1 VNVLNTQ
8 EIIGWL
14 FENGGHTIRYRT
26 ATEVMELDTC
36 NDIKRMERK
45 VAESQEVITWLNY
58 LKPMKE
64 VSYMTLHGSYNQFYE
79 NAMSKLVQLGMHA
92 GIPELDEA
100 TLPYRTWLT
109 ENINTREV
117 WGVFSFA
124 IVASFLGMAGY
135 TDDAIRSFLTN
146 RLEVLHE
153 FTSKHEYN
161 IYDDESKY
169 PGIPKSFSKTPVI
182 KPELYENGN
191 YRFPLI
197 YDVYGLSALICPGDK
212 EMLAKIKD
220 VVGYI
225 LTPDYHNVVVHKY
238 GVLASPNRK
247 YYSMGWDV
255 RLPGYFG
262 IGEGAFAGRA
272 LLIQRMELM
281 AHFPGAAEHQW
292 FTAAIKHLET
302 FQTGSGTYAFPAS
315 YLAEKEGY
323 WVSAAHMGL
332 GENRKVRIAKELE
345 STFWML
351 KIKKSAGLL

>member
-1 VNVLNTQ
+1 MNTQ
-8 EIIGWL
+8 EIKQWL
-14 FENGGHTIRYRT
+14 FENGGPTIRYRT
-26 ATEVMELDTC
+26 STELMESNTGI
-36 NDIKRMERK
+36 DIKMMERA

-58 LKPMKE
+58 LKPMNG
-64 VSYMTLHGSYNQFYE
+64 VSHMTLHGSYNHFYE
-79 NAMSKLVQLGMHA
+79 NAMSKLVQLGIHA

-135 TDDAIRSFLTN
+135 TDNSIRTFLTN

-161 IYDDESKY
+161 IYDDASKY
-169 PGIPKSFSKTPVI
+169 QGVPKSFSKSPII

-197 YDVYGLSALICPGDK
+197 YDLYGLSALINQGDK
-212 EMLAKIKD
+212 DTVAKIKD

-238 GVLASPNRK
+238 GVLVSANRK
-247 YYSMGWDV
+247 CYSMGWDA

-262 IGEGAFAGRA
+262 IDEGAFAGGA
-272 LLIQRMELM
+272 LLIQRMELI
-281 AHFPGAAEHQW
+281 ARFPYAADYPW
-292 FTAAIKHLET
+292 FIDAIKHLET
-302 FQTGSGTYAFPAS
+302 FRTERGTYAFPKP
-315 YLAEKEGY
+315 YLPEKEGY

-332 GENRKVRIAKELE
+332 GENRKVNISRELE